1 MAPRVIVTRPAAQ
14 AAQWANALTAQGFD
28 AHSFPLIEIAD
39 ALQPAQR
46 QALHA
51 RAAQAD
57 VCMWVSSNAVGYFFE
72 TNRPVTQVN
81 PAQAAIELIVNKKL
95 RHWATGPGTVAAL
108 LQHGVPLAQIDAPDT
123 QAAQW
128 DSAALWQRVA
138 GQIQAGTQ
146 VLILRGTDVGTPSAS
161 RDDLAAQIRAAGG
174 TVEFA
179 VVYAR
184 RAPSFTA
191 AQVAWARAAASDG
204 SVWIFTSS
212 QAVTHLPAIAAA
224 AAAASAQGGDQSGG
238 LGRQR
243 GGHRGVW
250 GLARCIATHDRIAQ
264 TARDAGFAVVCTSRP
279 GIADVVQSL
288 KSML

>member
-1 MAPRVIVTRPAAQ
+1 MALRVIVTRPAAQ
-14 AAQWANALTAQGFD
+14 AVQWVDALTAHGFD
-28 AHSFPLIEIAD
+28 AQSFPLIEIAD

-51 RAAQAD
+51 RAAQVD

-81 PAQAAIELIVNKKL
+81 PAQAAIELIVNTKL

-108 LQHGVPLAQIDAPDT
+108 QQHGVPLAQIDAPDA

-138 GQIQAGTQ
+138 GQIQPGTQ

-179 VVYAR
+179 AVYAR
-184 RAPSFTA
+184 RAPLFTA
-191 AQVAWARAAASDG
+191 VQVAWAQAAGSDG

-212 QAVTHLPAIAAA
+212 QAVTHLPAIAAQA
-224 AAAASAQGGDQSGG
+224 PAQGGDQAGDQAGG
-238 LGRQR
+238 Q
-243 GGHRGVW
+243 GGQRGVW
-250 GLARCIATHDRIAQ
+250 GQARCIATHDRIAQ

-279 GIADVVQSL
+279 GVADVVQSL